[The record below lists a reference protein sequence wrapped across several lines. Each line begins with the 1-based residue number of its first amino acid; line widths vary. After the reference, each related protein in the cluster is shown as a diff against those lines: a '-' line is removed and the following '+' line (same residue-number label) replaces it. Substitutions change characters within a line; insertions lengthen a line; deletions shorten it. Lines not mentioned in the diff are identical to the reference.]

1 MEELRVVVVSDD
13 PLARSGIALLLGESG
28 GVTVIAQVRID
39 DDWADPAEPG
49 EGERP
54 DAAVWDLGL
63 GDRPGLERLRTLTAA
78 MAAAP
83 PVVAIV
89 ADELDA
95 REALAAGARAA
106 LPRDVDG
113 DRLAAAI
120 RAAVQGLVVLDDSFA
135 AALLGGVSGAR
146 DAAPPAQELAESLT
160 PREGEVLQLLSQ
172 GLANKSIAQRL
183 GISDHTVKFH
193 VNAILGKLGVQSRG
207 EAIVQAVR
215 LGLVAL

>member
-13 PLARSGIALLLGESG
+13 PLARSGIALLLGESEG
-28 GVTVIAQVRID
+28 LTVVAQVRVD
-39 DDWADPAEPG
+39 DDWAEPVAAG
-49 EGERP
+49 DGERP
-54 DAAVWDLGL
+54 EAAVWDLGL
-63 GDRPGLERLRTLTAA
+63 GYRPGLERLRTLTV
-78 MAAAP
+78 AAP

-120 RAAVQGLVVLDDSFA
+120 RAAVQGLVVLDGSFA
-135 AALLGGVSGAR
+135 TALLR
-146 DAAPPAQELAESLT
+146 DAPPVAQELTENLT
-160 PREGEVLQLLSQ
+160 PRESEVLQLLSQ
-172 GLANKSIAQRL
+172 GLANKLIAQRL

-193 VNAILGKLGVQSRG
+193 VNAILGKFGVQSRG
-207 EAIVQAVR
+207 EAMVQAVR

>member
-1 MEELRVVVVSDD
+1 MEELRVLVVSDD
-13 PLARSGIALLLGESG
+13 PLARTGLSLLLKGQEG
-28 GVTVIAQVRID
+28 LIVTGQVGVD
-39 DDWADPAEPG
+39 DDWPDPG
-49 EGERP
+49 LEGLP

-63 GDRPGLERLRTLTAA
+63 GLRFGLERLRG
-78 MAAAP
+78 MGPSAP
-83 PVVAIV
+83 PAVAVV
-89 ADELDA
+89 ADEIDA

-113 DRLAAAI
+113 ESLAAAI
-120 RAAVQGLVVLDDSFA
+120 RAVVHGLVVLDDSFA
-135 AALLGGVSGAR
+135 AALLR
-146 DAAPPAQELAESLT
+146 DAPAAPPDLVENLT
-160 PREGEVLQLLSQ
+160 SREAEVLQLLTQ
-172 GLANKSIAQRL
+172 GLPNKAIAQRL

>member
-1 MEELRVVVVSDD
+1 VLVVSDD
-13 PLARSGIALLLGESG
+13 PLARTGLALLLKGQEG
-28 GVTVIAQVRID
+28 LTVAGQVGVD
-39 DDWADPAEPG
+39 DDWPDARL
-49 EGERP
+49 EGVP

-63 GDRPGLERLRTLTAA
+63 GLRFGLERLRG
-78 MAAAP
+78 MGPSAP
-83 PVVAIV
+83 PAVAVV

-106 LPRDVDG
+106 LPRDADG
-113 DRLAAAI
+113 ESLAAAI
-120 RAAVQGLVVLDDSFA
+120 HAVVQGLVVLDESFA
-135 AALLGGVSGAR
+135 AALLGDLHDAP
-146 DAAPPAQELAESLT
+146 AAPPDLVENLT
-160 PREGEVLQLLSQ
+160 PREAEVLQLLTQ
-172 GLANKSIAQRL
+172 GLPNKTIAQRL

>member
-1 MEELRVVVVSDD
+1 VLVVSDD
-13 PLARSGIALLLGESG
+13 PLARTGLALLLKGQEG
-28 GVTVIAQVRID
+28 LTVAGQAGVD
-39 DDWADPAEPG
+39 DDWP
-49 EGERP
+49 EGGL

-63 GDRPGLERLRTLTAA
+63 GLRFGLERLRG
-78 MAAAP
+78 MGPSAP
-83 PVVAIV
+83 PAVAVV

-106 LPRDVDG
+106 LPRDADG
-113 DRLAAAI
+113 ESLAAAI
-120 RAAVQGLVVLDDSFA
+120 RAVVQGLVVLDDSFA
-135 AALLGGVSGAR
+135 AALLREAPT
-146 DAAPPAQELAESLT
+146 APPDLVESLT
-160 PREGEVLQLLSQ
+160 PREAEVLQLLTQ
-172 GLANKSIAQRL
+172 GLPNKAIAQRL